1 MSMDPLHQRCI
12 TCRRRFLVREVLQ
25 PDELLDYLIEK
36 EVITLT
42 MEEDIMAKETRKK
55 KVRELLT
62 ILPHCGRKAFGHLL
76 KGLEET
82 HQAHISAELKT
93 KLANLERGIE
103 SDEEPEPDQPPPS
116 EWNNYGPFN
125 IATLKDGSNC
135 IVS

>member
-1 MSMDPLHQRCI
+1 MVCTFVLTQRTGACKRI
-12 TCRRRFLVREVLQ
+12 AT
-25 PDELLDYLIEK
+25 
-36 EVITLT
+36 
-42 MEEDIMAKETRKK
+42 
-55 KVRELLT
+55 
-62 ILPHCGRKAFGHLL
+62 
-76 KGLEET
+76 
-82 HQAHISAELKT
+82 SSNAELKT